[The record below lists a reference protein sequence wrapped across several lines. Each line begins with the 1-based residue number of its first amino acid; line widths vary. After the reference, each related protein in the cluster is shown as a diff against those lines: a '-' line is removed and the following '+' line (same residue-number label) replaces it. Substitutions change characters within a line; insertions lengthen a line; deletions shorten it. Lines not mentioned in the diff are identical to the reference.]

1 MKRGENMLKIAVC
14 DDEKNI
20 CDYIE
25 KRITD
30 YLARVDEDAEISV
43 FYDSAPLLE
52 ACKKSNDFDIIF
64 LDIKMKTINGV
75 DCAKLLRENDVNSLI
90 VFVTSSAEYVFS
102 GYEVKAFRYI
112 LKTDLVNAFDRIFGE
127 CLTELKKNTDKVFPL
142 KTTSVVKNIPLNDL
156 LYFESNK
163 RVLIVHTKGE
173 DHSFYGKLDDIEEG
187 LQNDNF
193 IRIHQSFLVNALKIK
208 SVSKTEVTLKNGDIL
223 PVSKSRATA
232 VKEAYLW
239 SKS

>member
-1 MKRGENMLKIAVC
+1 MLKIAVC

-25 KRITD
+25 KRVTD

-127 CLTELKKNTDKVFPL
+127 CLTELKKNIDKVFPL
-142 KTTSVVKNIPLNDL
+142 KTTSVVKNIPLNDI

-193 IRIHQSFLVNALKIK
+193 IRIHQSFLVNAFKIN

>member
-1 MKRGENMLKIAVC
+1 MLKIAVC

-25 KRITD
+25 KRVTD
-30 YLARVDEDAEISV
+30 YLAKIDEDAEISV

-142 KTTSVVKNIPLNDL
+142 KTTSVVKNIPLNDI

>member
-1 MKRGENMLKIAVC
+1 MLKIAVC
-14 DDEKNI
+14 DDEKTI
-20 CDYIE
+20 CDYLE
-25 KRITD
+25 KRING
-30 YLARVDEDAEISV
+30 YLAKIDEDAEVSV
-43 FYDSAPLLE
+43 FYDSTPLIE
-52 ACKKSNDFDIIF
+52 KCRESNDFDIIF
-64 LDIKMKTINGV
+64 LDIKMKTLNGV

-127 CLTELKKNTDKVFPL
+127 CLAELKKNTDKFFPL
-142 KTTSVVKNIPLNDL
+142 KTTSVVKNIPLNDI
-156 LYFESNK
+156 LYFESDK
-163 RVLIVHTKGE
+163 RVLIVHTKVE
-173 DHSFYGKLDDIEEG
+173 EHSFYGKLDDIEAF
-187 LQNDNF
+187 LKDDNF

-208 SVSKTEVTLKNGDIL
+208 SVSKTEVVLKNGDIL

>member
-1 MKRGENMLKIAVC
+1 MLKIAVC

-30 YLARVDEDAEISV
+30 YLAKIDENAEISV

-142 KTTSVVKNIPLNDL
+142 KTTSVVKNIPLNDI

-208 SVSKTEVTLKNGDIL
+208 SVSKTEVALKNGDIL

>member
-1 MKRGENMLKIAVC
+1 MLKIAVC

-25 KRITD
+25 KRVTD
-30 YLARVDEDAEISV
+30 YLAKIDENAEISV

-112 LKTDLVNAFDRIFGE
+112 LKTDLVNAFDRIFAE
-127 CLTELKKNTDKVFPL
+127 CLTELKKNIDKVFPL
-142 KTTSVVKNIPLNDL
+142 KTTSVVKNIPLNDI

-193 IRIHQSFLVNALKIK
+193 IRIHQSFLVNAFKIN